1 MRVNRAGQEE
11 RARKTDVV
19 RPIGRGDDA
28 RDAPIR
34 RVDGETCLHASASV
48 DEIGKEAHRR
58 WILPRPCVLPQY
70 DAAYAQRGA
79 RTMAG
84 RPGQIGPWLRRG
96 GHPVVRHRV
105 ADEASKPHGLYGLV
119 AV

>member
-70 DAAYAQRGA
+70 DAAYAQRGGGVA
-79 RTMAG
+79 LGG
-84 RPGQIGPWLRRG
+84 RPGSALSSRLLRNATRSTRSRTVICA
-96 GHPVVRHRV
+96 P
-105 ADEASKPHGLYGLV
+105 
-119 AV
+119 